1 MLVIGFWIFELV
13 YYGINICGLLVVFL
27 FEMKFNVCV
36 KKKYRYIFMFLNLN
50 REYSF
55 IVY

>member
-36 KKKYRYIFMFLNLN
+36 KKKYRYIFMFLNFN
-50 REYSF
+50 REFSY

>member
-36 KKKYRYIFMFLNLN
+36 KKSIDIFLCF
-50 REYSF
+50 
-55 IVY
+55 

>member
-50 REYSF
+50 REFSY

>member
-27 FEMKFNVCV
+27 FDMKFNVCV
-36 KKKYRYIFMFLNLN
+36 KKKYRYILM
-50 REYSF
+50 
-55 IVY
+55 